1 VTSKPTVASGLDTPT
16 EQALARIFARMAA
29 HKVATDGL
37 AWLIG
42 AGQTDPNLANTLNL
56 PAIFAAQAGQIADMD
71 FVAAKLVEAFPAT

>member
-1 VTSKPTVASGLDTPT
+1 
-16 EQALARIFARMAA
+16 
-29 HKVATDGL
+29 VATDGL